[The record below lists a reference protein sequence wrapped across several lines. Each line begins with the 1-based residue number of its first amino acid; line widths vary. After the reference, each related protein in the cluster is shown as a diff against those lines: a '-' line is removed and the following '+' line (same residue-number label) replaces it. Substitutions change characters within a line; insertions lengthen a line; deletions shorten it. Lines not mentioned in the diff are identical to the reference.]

1 MNIEKK
7 SSIRSANSPKSNKK
21 VTIITDQINPAE
33 IEIYFSPKLVLKIN
47 QIEQRIGLLIFLIMT
62 EGQNSWNRIS
72 IKKRNVKGTDYV
84 LSLTEAFY
92 NVTLQLKEFNIDNK
106 DLNKENLENLIGES
120 ISEYDYLFIFKDLK
134 NKLFSIL
141 TIELKV
147 EIVISFIKKL
157 CKIYFINFQH
167 CFSKLIKL
175 ENLTLLEFEHTNC
188 KTLVN
193 DKFIISSISDKIK
206 ITFQDEIFYIDNDI
220 IKNTIEF
227 SEKKLNEIVSFPKQS
242 TIKFYIKIRTIIEKQ
257 YFNESRI
264 LKISLSFIIF
274 KILLN
279 QIVADKY
286 TIKENSIIKNE
297 EMNKFDIKNNNYTV
311 IFSFI

>member
-7 SSIRSANSPKSNKK
+7 SSIRPADSPKSNKK

-72 IKKRNVKGTDYV
+72 IKKRNAKGTDYV

-106 DLNKENLENLIGES
+106 DLNKENLENFIGES

-175 ENLTLLEFEHTNC
+175 EDLTILEFAPTNY
-188 KTLVN
+188 KTIVN
-193 DKFIISSISDKIK
+193 NKFIISSTSDKIK
-206 ITFQDEIFYIDNDI
+206 ITFENQIFDIDNDI
-220 IKNTIEF
+220 LKNTIEF

-242 TIKFYIKIRTIIEKQ
+242 TIKLYIKIRTVIEKQ
-257 YFNESRI
+257 YFKESTI

-279 QIVADKY
+279 QTVADKY
-286 TIKENSIIKNE
+286 TINENSIIKNE
-297 EMNKFDIKNNNYTV
+297 EINKFDIKNNNYTV
-311 IFSFI
+311 IFSLI